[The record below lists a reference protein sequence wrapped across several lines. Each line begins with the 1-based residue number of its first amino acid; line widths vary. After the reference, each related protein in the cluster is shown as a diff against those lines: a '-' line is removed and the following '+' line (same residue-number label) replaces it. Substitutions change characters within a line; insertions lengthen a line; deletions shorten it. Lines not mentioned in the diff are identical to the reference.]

1 VRFYVLSMPHPWEH
15 INKPVPFAGQSTELY
30 QKTLEATIEH
40 AKVAEDYGFEGIFFS
55 EQHGDIEGSLEVTS
69 NPILLDLLIATHTER
84 IMVGQLGNVLP
95 VANPLLVADQL
106 AQLDQMTKGR
116 VLAGFTR
123 GNSPRWVDSF
133 GQQIGMRATRSDK
146 SEADERNLR
155 ALIEAWE
162 VIKLAWTQDTFS
174 FKGEFWEFPAPGT
187 KWSYPPTKEW
197 GKGVDAD
204 DNQLE
209 LGIAPKPYQSPHPR
223 IFAPMSGRATTQ
235 KFWATQ
241 GATCVSLAPNM
252 DLNKGLLNIYHQ
264 HAEQE
269 GRHPK
274 RGDGLIVGGSYT
286 IASTEAEAKRRT
298 EEWKAWD
305 EKYFGC
311 PPFNL
316 PHPINFNGT
325 PDQIVEQIGA
335 MHEDLGVEEFII
347 MDYYGAPHGY
357 EVSLEMLHL
366 FGSEVLPQLDGV
378 STDPGSAYRDR
389 VAETV

>member
-1 VRFYVLSMPHPWEH
+1 M
-15 INKPVPFAGQSTELY
+15 AGQRTDMY
-30 QKTLEATIEH
+30 QRTLEATIEH
-40 AKVAEDYGFEGIFFS
+40 AKVAEDHGFEGIFFS

-69 NPILLDLLIATHTER
+69 NPILLDLLVASHTER

-106 AQLDQMTKGR
+106 AQLDQITKGR

-133 GQQIGMRATRSDK
+133 GQQLGMRATRSDK
-146 SEADERNLR
+146 SEGDERNLR

-162 VIKLAWTQDTFS
+162 VIKLAWTQETFS
-174 FKGEFWEFPAPGT
+174 FQGEFWTFPAPGT
-187 KWSYPPTKEW
+187 KWTYPATKKY
-197 GKGVDAD
+197 GRGVDDD
-204 DNQLE
+204 DNQFE
-209 LGIAPKPYQSPHPR
+209 LGIAPRPFQDPHPR

-252 DLNKGLLNIYHQ
+252 DLNKGLLKIYAD
-264 HAEQE
+264 HAEHE
-269 GRHPK
+269 GIPHK
-274 RGDGLIVGGSYT
+274 RGQGLVVGGSCT
-286 IASTEAEAKRRT
+286 IAADETEAKRRT
-298 EEWKAWD
+298 EEWKEWD
-305 EKYFGC
+305 ETYFGC

-316 PHPINFNGT
+316 PHPINFHGT
-325 PDQIVEQIGA
+325 PDQVVDQIGQ
-335 MHEDLGVEEFII
+335 MHEELGVDEFII

-378 STDPGSAYRDR
+378 STGAPSGERKA
-389 VAETV
+389 VEAV